1 MDRKECFCGAA
12 FLTLDLLYQHA
23 IENGHRFMCSC
34 TRKFKTEQN
43 VKDHQR
49 DSGPSHPRPCIIE
62 NPALDG
68 YETAN
73 SVHELQHQSPDVLKQ
88 HPCHHCNKLRFK
100 SSDALQT
107 HLKDKHAICPTCR
120 QTFSTKQGCSSH
132 QEQLRHCYC
141 REHDQEFSSIDE
153 FRAHKRAQTHVKD
166 FTCMI
171 CTNKEFGT
179 QQGLDDHLR
188 DFVHPATSPSQ
199 GDDAA
204 SQAARLRTE
213 ERNLYCLDCKQQF
226 QSLTAFR
233 QHKASSKHKPLSEL
247 SCPLSTKCRKVFT
260 TPSALLLHM
269 ESGGCR
275 SGMNR
280 LKLNAMVHQHDNS
293 HHVTYSGNTA
303 KALSEVASVASL
315 IDSAGMLSAELGH
328 GVKITHGND
337 IPSDDLEVASQASD
351 RTLAGGNGVRF
362 YTPSATTSSN
372 SSARSWKHITTPS
385 ASITSGSS
393 DTGGVI
399 LTPRSSAAN
408 SVSEWSFINE
418 DLATPSSTPAKS
430 SSGDTVTQP
439 HSDSG
444 YSCPTCAKKFKT
456 ARRLLQHLNSPVHA
470 AKVFH
475 CPTDTGR
482 QPHAKGEKKFKTLSG
497 MAQHIEVG
505 ACAGGMATLERV
517 VGIFEEKVKQA
528 TGKKLRLLKSSSA

>member
-1 MDRKECFCGAA
+1 
-12 FLTLDLLYQHA
+12 
-23 IENGHRFMCSC
+23 
-34 TRKFKTEQN
+34 
-43 VKDHQR
+43 
-49 DSGPSHPRPCIIE
+49 
-62 NPALDG
+62 
-68 YETAN
+68 
-73 SVHELQHQSPDVLKQ
+73 
-88 HPCHHCNKLRFK
+88 
-100 SSDALQT
+100 
-107 HLKDKHAICPTCR
+107 
-120 QTFSTKQGCSSH
+120 
-132 QEQLRHCYC
+132 
-141 REHDQEFSSIDE
+141 
-153 FRAHKRAQTHVKD
+153 
-166 FTCMI
+166 MI

-233 QHKASSKHKPLSEL
+233 QHKASPRGEDH
-247 SCPLSTKCRKVFT
+247 
-260 TPSALLLHM
+260 
-269 ESGGCR
+269 
-275 SGMNR
+275 
-280 LKLNAMVHQHDNS
+280 
-293 HHVTYSGNTA
+293 
-303 KALSEVASVASL
+303 
-315 IDSAGMLSAELGH
+315 
-328 GVKITHGND
+328 HGND

-444 YSCPTCAKKFKT
+444 YSCPTCVKKFKT

-505 ACAGGMATLERV
+505 ACAGGMATLERI